1 MGFGGVS
8 LLRNLM
14 SLFGSLLYLLWEDNI
29 YLFRYFFSFRGKSA
43 DFVLMFL
50 FGAAAM
56 ITCAFF
62 VNLLFLGQVTISC
75 FCALIEYVVASH
87 EEN

>member
-1 MGFGGVS
+1 VTH
-8 LLRNLM
+8 
-14 SLFGSLLYLLWEDNI
+14 I
-29 YLFRYFFSFRGKSA
+29 YVFSFRGKSA

-62 VNLLFLGQVTISC
+62 VNLLFLGQVRINSINVI
-75 FCALIEYVVASH
+75 AVQ
-87 EEN
+87 